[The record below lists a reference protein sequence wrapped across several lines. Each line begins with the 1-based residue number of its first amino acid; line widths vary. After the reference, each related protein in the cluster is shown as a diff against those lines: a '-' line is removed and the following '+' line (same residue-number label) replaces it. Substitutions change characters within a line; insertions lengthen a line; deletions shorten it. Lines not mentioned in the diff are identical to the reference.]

1 MAVEV
6 VLLAP
11 VLIAMMMLVV
21 GLGRYVD
28 RSGDVDAIARDAVRA
43 ASLQRTMGDALEA
56 ANTIIDRSTP
66 AGTTCQNV
74 SSFGGSF
81 ASGEEITLQVR
92 CEVSFDGLGF
102 IGLPGGATM
111 VGESSAPIDTLR
123 RTS

>member
-11 VLIAMMMLVV
+11 VLVAVMMLVV

-43 ASLQRTMGDALEA
+43 ASLQRSEPDARQA
-56 ANTIIDRSTP
+56 ANAIVDRSTP
-66 AGTTCQNV
+66 AGTTCQNADL
-74 SSFGGSF
+74 GGDF
-81 ASGEEITLQVR
+81 APGGTITVTVR

-102 IGLPGGATM
+102 IGLPGSATM
-111 VGESSAPIDTLR
+111 TGESSAPIDTLR